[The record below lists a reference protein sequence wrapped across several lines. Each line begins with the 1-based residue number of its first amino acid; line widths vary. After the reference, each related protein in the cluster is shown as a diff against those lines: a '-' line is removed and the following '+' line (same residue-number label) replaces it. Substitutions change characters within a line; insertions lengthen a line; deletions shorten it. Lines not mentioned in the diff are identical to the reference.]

1 MIFLADGSTVQ
12 TRMPIAKIKMKTN
25 LRRIV
30 EGKRALRKQLAER
43 PIAEKLKMLD
53 ALRQR
58 TLAIRR
64 GSDSSPKKKAIVQ
77 EKPLR

>member
-1 MIFLADGSTVQ
+1 
-12 TRMPIAKIKMKTN
+12 MKTN

-64 GSDSSPKKKAIVQ
+64 ASNSGTAKNPVASDRSAQK
-77 EKPLR
+77 

>member
-1 MIFLADGSTVQ
+1 LAGVRATIPQ
-12 TRMPIAKIKMKTN
+12 IKIKTN

-64 GSDSSPKKKAIVQ
+64 TSKSGPAKNPVASDRSAQK
-77 EKPLR
+77 

>member
-1 MIFLADGSTVQ
+1 MKPDLA
-12 TRMPIAKIKMKTN
+12 
-25 LRRIV
+25 RIR
-30 EGKRALRKQLAER
+30 ESKRVFRKELAER

-64 GSDSSPKKKAIVQ
+64 ASNSGTAKNPVASDRSAQK
-77 EKPLR
+77 

>member
-1 MIFLADGSTVQ
+1 
-12 TRMPIAKIKMKTN
+12 MKTN

-43 PIAEKLKMLD
+43 PIAQKLKMLD

-64 GSDSSPKKKAIVQ
+64 VSNSGTAKNPVASDRSAQK
-77 EKPLR
+77 